1 MMANYATH
9 IRIDVWLINGRGYG
23 KCALYN
29 WDMHM
34 CSEKLIS
41 WRSQEIEKMST
52 KHSVVW
58 GGCWKSERL
67 FGDLWIACDGPGQ
80 WFQDHG
86 NMPSIH
92 HLCSNISFSED
103 GCKKYCNTKILPLT
117 KVSKG
122 CQPNVINAYNVRLSN
137 ECIRKCILT
146 KGHCWKGIEEDK
158 EVKIDVF
165 ATEHFFQFVA
175 LISPWGK

>member
-1 MMANYATH
+1 MCGNTWELKFILMMANYSTH
-9 IRIDVWLINGRGYG
+9 IRINVWMINGWRYG

-29 WDMHM
+29 WDIHL

-41 WRSQEIEKMST
+41 WRSQDVEKNVNAAFCCMRWMLEKWEIVWRSLDSLWWSRPMVPRSW
-52 KHSVVW
+52 KH
-58 GGCWKSERL
+58 
-67 FGDLWIACDGPGQ
+67 A
-80 WFQDHG
+80 
-86 NMPSIH
+86 IH
-92 HLCSNISFSED
+92 HLCFNISFSED

-122 CQPNVINAYNVRLSN
+122 RQPNVINAYNVRLIN

-158 EVKIDVF
+158 RLK
-165 ATEHFFQFVA
+165 
-175 LISPWGK
+175 